1 MSNGFYHRHS
11 LMEKLFSGS
20 IRLCLVA
27 SMTDW
32 QYKLHEP
39 STLLR
44 VWSYSLYSISCHHN
58 RICSP
63 FKFST
68 VLGKKKKKKNV
79 SSHTIISIFR
89 MLLVGQGIKE
99 DIFYR
104 TTDISGNPRCQ
115 AYTHHH
121 PLNSYKHLRDA
132 WESISSPKRTR
143 YWQAKN
149 AHKGN

>member
-1 MSNGFYHRHS
+1 MSPAPYLECGHTPYILFPVTITGFVLPS
-11 LMEKLFSGS
+11 NSALFW
-20 IRLCLVA
+20 A
-27 SMTDW
+27 
-32 QYKLHEP
+32 
-39 STLLR
+39 
-44 VWSYSLYSISCHHN
+44 
-58 RICSP
+58 
-63 FKFST
+63 
-68 VLGKKKKKKNV
+68 KKKKKKNV
-79 SSHTIISIFR
+79 SSHTIINIFR